1 MGAKKC
7 EENVCITLPFSIIG
21 TQSNVALVDL
31 VAEVTSV
38 FCRIRGCPVLTV
50 VWRWTTSVKQV
61 VLAVIDYEEVRPAV
75 IVEIEETDL

>member
-1 MGAKKC
+1 MWR
-7 EENVCITLPFSIIG
+7 LS
-21 TQSNVALVDL
+21 
-31 VAEVTSV
+31 TSLQKSRR
-38 FCRIRGCPVLTV
+38 FFRRIRGCPVLTV